1 MSSRRLQGEAFS
13 VVVGV
18 HQGSVLSPMLF
29 ITVLE
34 ALPKEF
40 RET

>member
-1 MSSRRLQGEAFS
+1 MSRRRLQEGFLC
-13 VVVGV
+13 
-18 HQGSVLSPMLF
+18 GSGCSSGPVLSPMLF
-29 ITVLE
+29 ITMLE